1 MIHEKRV
8 IYDHKVDQKSFKW
21 SGKSK
26 LQKIEDNYLPSYVT
40 NNIEKYKD
48 WLI

>member
-1 MIHEKRV
+1 MINEKRV
-8 IYDHKVDQKSFKW
+8 IYDHKVDQKNFKW

-26 LQKIEDNYLPSYVT
+26 LQKIENNNLPSYVKD
-40 NNIEKYKD
+40 NIGKYKD